1 MGVLAPGDRRTKPG
15 QPQRGPQAGA
25 RPGPRV
31 SGRRQAARRVTRPV
45 SLQHLLAQDPETSIR
60 WQVVDKRI
68 PLYASHKAIL
78 QKVATLFGAY
88 Y

>member
-1 MGVLAPGDRRTKPG
+1 M
-15 QPQRGPQAGA
+15 
-25 RPGPRV
+25 
-31 SGRRQAARRVTRPV
+31 

-78 QKVATLFGAY
+78 QKVAALFGAY